1 MDIYFELLF
10 LIFFRK
16 AQDVQNKC
24 EQMFGIAVLSGFFL
38 TCYLSE
44 SESPLEAEAFYQ
56 GEVLEL

>member
-1 MDIYFELLF
+1 MTHFFEKK
-10 LIFFRK
+10 K

-24 EQMFGIAVLSGFFL
+24 EQMFGNCSSFRFFL